1 MNLLR
6 RIKKPIRIIMCGTNK
21 GINDQY
27 LKIAYQ
33 TKGSIHT
40 NNQDIDMKKI
50 KEGDE
55 FTVEKDI
62 FRFSGGQFIW
72 IDTND

>member
-1 MNLLR
+1 
-6 RIKKPIRIIMCGTNK
+6 MCGTHK

-40 NNQDIDMKKI
+40 SNHDIDMKKL

-55 FTVEKDI
+55 FVVENDI

-72 IDTND
+72 VDTNN

>member
-1 MNLLR
+1 
-6 RIKKPIRIIMCGTNK
+6 
-21 GINDQY
+21 
-27 LKIAYQ
+27 LKIAHQ

-62 FRFSGGQFIW
+62 FRLSGGQFIW